1 MDNLY
6 YFMVQNNSVQ
16 PIIVRQPSAIIIHS
30 QPKLPIT
37 LDLPSQ
43 NIILK
48 SDEPQPIIVRQQNP
62 NVIIQK
68 PQNEFYN
75 NPKLAVGL
83 HEKLNEIN
91 MHNLNIMDERNNENI
106 NALNNSQCIDHVDP
120 SYIYDNH
127 NIAYT
132 NKNIPIN
139 NMYFNYTALDNEN
152 KYAHYN
158 TMPYSINNAAYI
170 NPN

>member
-6 YFMVQNNSVQ
+6 YFVIQNNSVQ
-16 PIIVRQPSAIIIHS
+16 PIIVRQPSAIIIHT

-68 PQNEFYN
+68 SQNEFYN
-75 NPKLAVGL
+75 NPNLKIGS
-83 HEKLNEIN
+83 HEKLNEFN
-91 MHNLNIMDERNNENI
+91 MNKTNIIDEEINENI
-106 NALNNSQCIDHVDP
+106 NAINTSQYIDHVDP
-120 SYIYDNH
+120 SYIYN
-127 NIAYT
+127 NNNLVYS
-132 NKNIPIN
+132 NKNIPTN
-139 NMYFNYTALDNEN
+139 NMYFNYAAL
-152 KYAHYN
+152 
-158 TMPYSINNAAYI
+158 NN
-170 NPN
+170 